1 MENFY
6 AMLDQNERLR
16 AGRDTEIVRLA
27 AENDR
32 LPAEFA
38 EMAAASKDKDDKYGR
53 LQNKY
58 SGLESSTRTFKSS
71 TGPSKKNTRTCRRS
85 LVNWMKRTEP
95 L

>member
-16 AGRDTEIVRLA
+16 VGRDTEIVRLA
-27 AENDR
+27 VENDR
-32 LPAEFA
+32 LPAEFT
-38 EMAAASKDKDDKYGR
+38 EMAAASKDKNNKYGH
-53 LQNKY
+53 LQNKC
-58 SGLESSTRTFKSS
+58 SGIESSTRTFKSS

-85 LVNWMKRTEP
+85 LVNWTKRTEP